1 VSSLDRFYRD
11 NKDTVNLQVVA
22 LNDSESNVRA
32 FLKKDGLQLPVLLD
46 GPGEIAAAYGISAVP
61 TTVFI
66 DSQGN
71 IGNTKIGGT
80 TVDDLVALVDTIR

>member
-1 VSSLDRFYRD
+1 M
-11 NKDTVNLQVVA
+11 NLQVVA
-22 LNDSESNVRA
+22 LNDRESDVRA
-32 FLKKDGLQLPVLLD
+32 FLKKEGLHLPVLLD
-46 GPGEIAAAYGISAVP
+46 GPGEIATAYGISVVP